1 MSDESKILA
10 NATNNLAV
18 ATLAAAMI
26 QVRGDASLTA
36 TKSALD
42 DARDLLLPRRTPATY
57 SRSTD

>member
-1 MSDESKILA
+1 MPDDTKALA

-26 QVRGDASLTA
+26 QVRGDATPTA
-36 TKSALD
+36 VSSALE
-42 DARDLLLPRRTPATY
+42 DARDLLLPRRTPAMY